1 MDRSRFVRILLS
13 LDKRQNEKRP
23 VLPAA
28 SGRFFVNLLK
38 TENMLPTR
46 FTALSV
52 QSASVPV
59 PQDMD
64 RNSRPAIAPTFISKL
79 AFAST
84 IVVMTLLIP
93 TITFGQDNLTGAV
106 EPASADEPAYADRKK
121 IVVCSTTQI
130 ADFARN
136 IAGDQ
141 WEVKCVLA
149 AGQDPHSYR
158 TTAADSRAVAG
169 ADLCLENGWNLEGH
183 GWMRTL
189 AEVTQRPIRTC
200 VKGVTPLQTDDASGK
215 VKDPHAWMDPENAW
229 IYVKN
234 IRDGLAEIDPGNAEL
249 FSARADL
256 YRYQLKSLKVWITT
270 EVNKIPVQR
279 RILVSHHDA
288 FGYFCHAFKFE
299 SRSPQ
304 GWSTAEL
311 NGVNAS
317 EQQEIAEMIRSE
329 GVKSIFIETTLKQGL
344 IAAIAKEAGV
354 KIGGEL
360 YSDAMGPEGSAGE
373 TYIGMMRENV
383 LTIVQALK

>member
-1 MDRSRFVRILLS
+1 M
-13 LDKRQNEKRP
+13 
-23 VLPAA
+23 
-28 SGRFFVNLLK
+28 LK
-38 TENMLPTR
+38 TQFRFCITGFTLPC
-46 FTALSV
+46 
-52 QSASVPV
+52 SASAGRGIGREFWFVILTLMSMVMLTPTSTV
-59 PQDMD
+59 AQD
-64 RNSRPAIAPTFISKL
+64 A
-79 AFAST
+79 
-84 IVVMTLLIP
+84 
-93 TITFGQDNLTGAV
+93 AV
-106 EPASADEPAYADRKK
+106 SGKKK

-141 WEVKCVLA
+141 WEVKCVLG

-158 TTAADSRAVAG
+158 TTVADSRDVAG

-189 AEVTQRPIRTC
+189 AEGSQRPIRTC
-200 VKGVTPLQTDDASGK
+200 VAGVNPLKTEDATGE

-234 IRDGLAEIDPGNAEL
+234 IRDGLSEIDPENAEL
-249 FSARADL
+249 FASRADL
-256 YRYQLKSLKVWITT
+256 YRYQLKSLKVWIDTQ
-270 EVNKIPVQR
+270 VNKIPLQR

-288 FGYFCHAFKFE
+288 FGYFCHAFKFQA
-299 SRSPQ
+299 RSPQ

-311 NGVNAS
+311 KGVSPAK
-317 EQQEIAEMIRSE
+317 QQSIVQMIRAQ
-329 GVKSIFIETTLKQGL
+329 GVKSIFIETTLKQEM

-360 YSDAMGPEGSAGE
+360 YSDAMGVKGSAGE

-383 LTIVQALK
+383 LTIVQGLK

>member
-1 MDRSRFVRILLS
+1 MIFLATANAED
-13 LDKRQNEKRP
+13 P
-23 VLPAA
+23 VAA
-28 SGRFFVNLLK
+28 EISG
-38 TENMLPTR
+38 
-46 FTALSV
+46 
-52 QSASVPV
+52 
-59 PQDMD
+59 D
-64 RNSRPAIAPTFISKL
+64 
-79 AFAST
+79 
-84 IVVMTLLIP
+84 
-93 TITFGQDNLTGAV
+93 
-106 EPASADEPAYADRKK
+106 KK

-141 WEVKCVLA
+141 WEVKCVLGP
-149 AGQDPHSYR
+149 GQDPHSYR

-189 AEVTQRPIRTC
+189 AEGSQRPIRTC
-200 VKGVTPLQTDDASGK
+200 VEGISPLQTEDATGE

-234 IRDGLAEIDPGNAEL
+234 IRDALSEVDPQNASL
-249 FSARADL
+249 FASRADL
-256 YRYQLKSLKVWITT
+256 YRYQLKSLKVWIAT
-270 EVNKIPVQR
+270 EVNKIPLQR

-299 SRSPQ
+299 ARSPQ

-311 NGVNAS
+311 KGVS
-317 EQQEIAEMIRSE
+317 PTKQQEIIQMIRDE
-329 GVKSIFIETTLKQGL
+329 GVKSIFIETTLKREM

-354 KIGGEL
+354 TIGGEL
-360 YSDAMGPEGSAGE
+360 YSDAMGPKGSAGE

-383 LTIVQALK
+383 LTIVEALK

>member
-1 MDRSRFVRILLS
+1 MLPIKSCSLPSLPRGLTFKNALLLLALLVFLGS
-13 LDKRQNEKRP
+13 ARTARAED
-23 VLPAA
+23 PAA
-28 SGRFFVNLLK
+28 TK
-38 TENMLPTR
+38 AD
-46 FTALSV
+46 TA
-52 QSASVPV
+52 
-59 PQDMD
+59 
-64 RNSRPAIAPTFISKL
+64 
-79 AFAST
+79 
-84 IVVMTLLIP
+84 
-93 TITFGQDNLTGAV
+93 
-106 EPASADEPAYADRKK
+106 KK

-141 WEVKCVLA
+141 WEVKCVLGP
-149 AGQDPHSYR
+149 GQDPHSYR

-189 AEVTQRPIRTC
+189 AENSQRPIRTC
-200 VKGVTPLQTDDASGK
+200 VQGVTPLQTEDATGE

-234 IRDGLAEIDPGNAEL
+234 IRDGLSEVDPDNANL
-249 FSARADL
+249 YASRADL
-256 YRYQLKSLKVWITT
+256 YRFQLKALKAWIAS
-270 EVNKIPVQR
+270 EVNKIPLQR

-299 SRSPQ
+299 ARSPQ

-311 NGVNAS
+311 NGVSPA
-317 EQQEIAEMIRSE
+317 QQKEIAQMIRDQ
-329 GVKSIFIETTLKQGL
+329 GVKSIFVETTLNKEM
-344 IAAIAKEAGV
+344 IMAIAKEAGV

-360 YSDAMGPEGSAGE
+360 YSDAMGAEGSAGE

-383 LTIVQALK
+383 LTIVTALK

>member
-1 MDRSRFVRILLS
+1 MLPRTESSLQKIFRAISFGVSAVLLS
-13 LDKRQNEKRP
+13 LILP
-23 VLPAA
+23 VVAGAEDPPAGGKNNA
-28 SGRFFVNLLK
+28 
-38 TENMLPTR
+38 
-46 FTALSV
+46 
-52 QSASVPV
+52 
-59 PQDMD
+59 
-64 RNSRPAIAPTFISKL
+64 
-79 AFAST
+79 
-84 IVVMTLLIP
+84 
-93 TITFGQDNLTGAV
+93 
-106 EPASADEPAYADRKK
+106 KK

-141 WEVKCVLA
+141 WEVKCLLA

-158 TTAADSRAVAG
+158 TTAADSRDVAN

-189 AEVTQRPIRTC
+189 AESSQRPIQTC
-200 VKGVTPLQTDDASGK
+200 VEGITPLQTEDATGE

-234 IRDGLAEIDPGNAEL
+234 IRDALSKIDPDNADL
-249 FSARADL
+249 FASRADL
-256 YRYQLKSLKVWITT
+256 YRFQLKSLKVWTAT

-299 SRSPQ
+299 ARSPQ

-311 NGVNAS
+311 KGVS
-317 EQQEIAEMIRSE
+317 PSKQQEIVKMIRDE
-329 GVKSIFIETTLKQGL
+329 GVKSIFIETTLSAEM

-354 KIGGEL
+354 TVGGEL
-360 YSDAMGPEGSAGE
+360 YSDAMGPKGSAGE

-383 LTIVQALK
+383 LTIVKALK